1 MISQRFNLPQ
11 EWKDDPHNYNVNYMY
26 IGFNVMLHKVS
37 QILVTGKDQDL
48 KMIEIGCHMG
58 ESTMMIA
65 STDIFKTIYAI
76 DPYKGEEKFNKI
88 EGHSWEDIK
97 KEFFINTRH
106 FDNIKLIE
114 DYSYNVVDNFEDKS
128 IDFIYIDGEHDYESV
143 KKDIELYLPKLKDS
157 GIIGGHDFSTQWPG
171 VRRAVNETLGIP
183 NHVYGDHSWLK
194 YKNKLL

>member
-1 MISQRFNLPQ
+1 MS
-11 EWKDDPHNYNVNYMY
+11 K
-26 IGFNVMLHKVS
+26 
-37 QILVTGKDQDL
+37 
-48 KMIEIGCHMG
+48 EI
-58 ESTMMIA
+58 
-65 STDIFKTIYAI
+65 
-76 DPYKGEEKFNKI
+76 KI
-88 EGHSWEDIK
+88 ELSFTKEEMENFLLYNYPKNYHWKNSVKKDVMVYGNDIVVEDIK

-106 FDNIKLIE
+106 FDNIELIE

-194 YKNKLL
+194 YKNRLL